1 MKITKHI
8 PNLITALNILSG
20 SLAIVMA
27 FEGNLVLSAIFIGVA
42 SIFDFLDGMAAR
54 ILNAYSDMGKELDSL
69 ADMLSFGFAP
79 AAILYSLICT
89 SICIDG
95 FSSLPSI
102 TEMII
107 ISTPFLIA
115 IFSGLRLAKF
125 NVDTRQTSSF
135 IGLPTPANAI
145 LIASLPIVL
154 HYSNIESLKE
164 IILNQYI
171 LIAFIILQS
180 FLLIAEFPM
189 FSLKFKNLKFAEN
202 KIRFV
207 FIGISIILLITLHVV
222 SIPIII
228 FFYIVLSAI
237 NNWILSP
244 NK

>member
-1 MKITKHI
+1 VNIRKHI
-8 PNLITALNILSG
+8 PNLITALNIFSG

-27 FEGNLVLSAIFIGVA
+27 FEGNLVLSALLIGIA
-42 SIFDFLDGMAAR
+42 SVFDFLDGMAAR
-54 ILNAYSDMGKELDSL
+54 ALKAYSEMGKELDSL

-79 AAILYSLICT
+79 AAILYSLINT
-89 SICIDG
+89 SLGIDG
-95 FSSLPSI
+95 YSHFLSI
-102 TEMII
+102 SEIVF
-107 ISTPFLIA
+107 ISAPFLIA

-145 LIASLPIVL
+145 LIASLPVIL
-154 HYSNIESLKE
+154 HYSDIEIYKD
-164 IILNQYI
+164 IILNKYVLIGLI
-171 LIAFIILQS
+171 LFQS
-180 FLLIAEFPM
+180 YMLIAEFPM

-207 FIGISIILLITLHVV
+207 FIGISIILLITLHIV

-228 FFYIVLSAI
+228 FLYIILSAI
-237 NNWILSP
+237 NNRILSP

>member
-8 PNLITALNILSG
+8 PNFITALNIFSG

-27 FEGNLVLSAIFIGVA
+27 FEGNLVLSALFIGIA
-42 SIFDFLDGMAAR
+42 AIFDFLDGMAAR
-54 ILNAYSDMGKELDSL
+54 ALKAYSDMGKELDSL

-79 AAILYSLICT
+79 AAILFSLIKT
-89 SICIDG
+89 SAGIDG
-95 FSSLPSI
+95 YYSSMPI
-102 TEMII
+102 AEMVI

-154 HYSNIESLKE
+154 HYSNIETLKE

-171 LIAFIILQS
+171 LIGFIILQS
-180 FLLIAEFPM
+180 LLLIAEFPM
-189 FSLKFKNLKFAEN
+189 FSLKFKNLKFTEN

-207 FIGISIILLITLHVV
+207 FIGISIILLIILHVV

-228 FFYIVLSAI
+228 FLYIILSAI
-237 NNWILSP
+237 NNWILNS